1 MRERREKAENPR
13 QTKCSSQKKR
23 PRKSDQELFPIQKPG
38 CKNSQNPLFASSE
51 PTKGEDTPFCPEKR
65 SALHQATQRAAM
77 ADAARCDGTCS
88 RVRLKHENVS
98 FNSPSV
104 RKTPPNVLLPIS
116 PHSPFKWQ
124 SAARFRPSRSRKVR
138 AKVLFSSQYS
148 YFSLPLHFVTHTNI
162 QEWESLVSFLA
173 RKRRCST
180 KGWRK
185 QSRVF

>member
-1 MRERREKAENPR
+1 M
-13 QTKCSSQKKR
+13 
-23 PRKSDQELFPIQKPG
+23 KSDQELFPIQKPD
-38 CKNSQNPLFASSE
+38 CENSQNPLFAFSE
-51 PTKGEDTPFCPEKR
+51 PTKREDAPFCPEKR
-65 SALHQATQRAAM
+65 SVLHRATQRAAM

-88 RVRLKHENVS
+88 RVRLKHENGS
-98 FNSPSV
+98 FTSPSV

-124 SAARFRPSRSRKVR
+124 SAARFWPIRSRKVR